1 MSNETKS
8 IDEHIFEHLGPQQ
21 ALPLIWLIILTI
33 IYVVILTCGFV
44 GNIITIL
51 VIFRFRYMQTITNLY
66 LCNLAMTDLISL
78 MFSLPL
84 ELYTLWHQY
93 PWQLGSAMCRLKT
106 FILEGTA
113 NASVLTLV
121 AFTVERFLAICGSS
135 KSMPPSTQTFFNTK
149 SISAMKKIACRNI
162 VLIWIFSLLGALP
175 LVLLTRINYLD
186 YDELRLEQSAWCG
199 LAYNEPD
206 KRWELVMLSS
216 TIVFFLIPLTII
228 TCLYYKIAV
237 KLKQA
242 TKLDAITNQSDFQLT
257 DHVTSRKIIQSR
269 KIVIRMLSKWSKSI
283 RSFFDS
289 DPLID
294 LVDFFPI
301 FICL

>member
-1 MSNETKS
+1 
-8 IDEHIFEHLGPQQ
+8 
-21 ALPLIWLIILTI
+21 
-33 IYVVILTCGFV
+33 
-44 GNIITIL
+44 
-51 VIFRFRYMQTITNLY
+51 
-66 LCNLAMTDLISL
+66 
-78 MFSLPL
+78 
-84 ELYTLWHQY
+84 
-93 PWQLGSAMCRLKT
+93 MCRLKT

-113 NASVLTLV
+113 NASVLTLDMINQSYLYFYLPNDSIRHLDLYCAYIKKTV

-269 KIVIRMLSKWSKSI
+269 KIVIRML
-283 RSFFDS
+283 
-289 DPLID
+289 
-294 LVDFFPI
+294 
-301 FICL
+301 